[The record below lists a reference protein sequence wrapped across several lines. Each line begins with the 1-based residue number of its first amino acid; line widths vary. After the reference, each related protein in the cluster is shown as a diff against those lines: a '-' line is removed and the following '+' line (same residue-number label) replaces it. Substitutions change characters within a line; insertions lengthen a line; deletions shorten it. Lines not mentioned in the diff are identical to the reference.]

1 MCESHG
7 VVLDSGKKAGAE
19 GIISNFSFYYAHHMS
34 TIEGGMV
41 CTNDPEVYQYM
52 RMIRS
57 HGMLRESTDEKLK
70 QEYISN
76 SPELNPLFVFT
87 HPGFN
92 VRNNEIGALIGMSQ
106 LERLDNMVKKRAEN
120 FEYFLSKMP
129 DWVFTDYNLNGQSNY
144 AFNLILKEPDDKLM
158 KKIESKFNE
167 EEVEFR
173 KGSAGGG
180 NQIRQPYV
188 KNLPMFKDADP
199 AKMAPV
205 TDHIHFYGMY
215 LGNYPELNRE
225 EIDVLCK
232 IINSIR

>member
-1 MCESHG
+1 M
-7 VVLDSGKKAGAE
+7 
-19 GIISNFSFYYAHHMS
+19 
-34 TIEGGMV
+34 
-41 CTNDPEVYQYM
+41 
-52 RMIRS
+52 
-57 HGMLRESTDEKLK
+57 
-70 QEYISN
+70 
-76 SPELNPLFVFT
+76 
-87 HPGFN
+87 
-92 VRNNEIGALIGMSQ
+92 
-106 LERLDNMVKKRAEN
+106 
-120 FEYFLSKMP
+120 
-129 DWVFTDYNLNGQSNY
+129 
-144 AFNLILKEPDDKLM
+144 
-158 KKIESKFNE
+158 
-167 EEVEFR
+167 R